1 MRINRAGRL
10 LENKI
15 KSLAV
20 LTKIVRGLKRSGKKI
35 VFTNGCFDLMHFGH
49 AKYLQEAAKKGDILV
64 VAVNSDSSVK
74 KIKAKGRPII
84 DEYNRLRL
92 VAALE
97 SVDYVVKFSEDTP
110 IKVIAALK
118 PDVLVKGADW
128 NKLNIVGSDLVRS
141 CGGRV
146 STVKLVNGLSTSNLI
161 KKIAKTF

>member
-92 VAALE
+92 VAAL
-97 SVDYVVKFSEDTP
+97 
-110 IKVIAALK
+110 
-118 PDVLVKGADW
+118 
-128 NKLNIVGSDLVRS
+128 
-141 CGGRV
+141 
-146 STVKLVNGLSTSNLI
+146 
-161 KKIAKTF
+161 